1 MDYIFF
7 LYPPHCKI
15 SKLSKINN
23 HKNYFIFLWTHKN
36 YSIFIL
42 CRRIWNLI
50 CAPSFFIHSTI
61 ITLIPIHY
69 SIISSYSN
77 WTTTSDIYKEK
88 VVTMPVCPIFI
99 LIPLFFFSQTF
110 SNLDKEEFK
119 MYFLFFFFLSQ
130 QRNHKFPWILEA
142 HESWILFFMANST
155 TDFPCTCST
164 NKETLLLLL
173 SMWDI
178 CICQYRIWRYCN
190 HV

>member
-1 MDYIFF
+1 MKSYLCTFVF
-7 LYPPHCKI
+7 HPFY
-15 SKLSKINN
+15 N
-23 HKNYFIFLWTHKN
+23 N
-36 YSIFIL
+36 YSYTNSLFNNFLLFQLNHNFGYIQRKSSHYACLSHIY
-42 CRRIWNLI
+42 
-50 CAPSFFIHSTI
+50 SSTI
-61 ITLIPIHY
+61 I
-69 SIISSYSN
+69 
-77 WTTTSDIYKEK
+77 
-88 VVTMPVCPIFI
+88 
-99 LIPLFFFSQTF
+99 FFFT
-110 SNLDKEEFK
+110 NLFQPRQGGVLDV
-119 MYFLFFFFLSQ
+119 LFFFFFFSQ

>member
-119 MYFLFFFFLSQ
+119 MYFLFFFFSLSATQ
-130 QRNHKFPWILEA
+130 PQISMDPRSSWVMNPIFHGQFNHRFP
-142 HESWILFFMANST
+142 MY
-155 TDFPCTCST
+155 
-164 NKETLLLLL
+164 LL
-173 SMWDI
+173 
-178 CICQYRIWRYCN
+178 
-190 HV
+190 H